1 MSLDP
6 RKLEKLREL
15 ANGVMQA
22 RCPACA
28 EGGRDRA
35 GEHLRI
41 YPDGRF
47 GCAVYPKDREHRKR
61 IFALAGDRTPRQ
73 FTVKVATGKPSVE
86 AARSV
91 SESLATFRTLR
102 TPVSESDST
111 PAATQEEFR
120 TLRTPVLM
128 SRACAGEDEGIRHDA
143 PHTCKDNEKGVL
155 SVLSPPVG
163 RMPHFTPGGTLVIPF
178 DCPERFH
185 WWKPGGQSVKETTAE
200 VRSWMAA
207 EGKECHAPDF

>member
-1 MSLDP
+1 
-6 RKLEKLREL
+6 
-15 ANGVMQA
+15 
-22 RCPACA
+22 
-28 EGGRDRA
+28 
-35 GEHLRI
+35 
-41 YPDGRF
+41 
-47 GCAVYPKDREHRKR
+47 
-61 IFALAGDRTPRQ
+61 
-73 FTVKVATGKPSVE
+73 
-86 AARSV
+86 
-91 SESLATFRTLR
+91 
-102 TPVSESDST
+102 
-111 PAATQEEFR
+111 
-120 TLRTPVLM
+120 M